1 MCSSPSSPSLEKIME
16 RLDGLALQLV
26 PLTTLLSEVQ
36 SIKGDIS
43 DIKKTVHDN
52 TEKVNRL
59 ECRIMTVEKSIS
71 DMKKS
76 HSEIKDL
83 KEKVLQLET
92 DLNSKE
98 QWLRTNNVEI
108 KGVPQKPNE
117 NLYDL
122 LGKIG
127 TKILYP
133 VSKEKVNFITRVPVR
148 KGNNTKNKPII
159 ISFIN
164 RYAKED
170 FVAAGRA
177 YKGLN
182 ISDVGFEGKEHI
194 FINDHLTARNKQLLS
209 QTKALAKEKNYKYI
223 WVQHG
228 KILVRFTDS
237 SPPLHIRSEKDLSKI
252 N

>member
-1 MCSSPSSPSLEKIME
+1 MVNCGRCDEYVSDGPKCSACQKTFHFQCSGITETGYRKLGERKQTWRCPDCKSNMCSSPSSPSLEKIME

-127 TKILYP
+127 TKILYRQCP
-133 VSKEKVNFITRVPVR
+133 KK
-148 KGNNTKNKPII
+148 K
-159 ISFIN
+159 
-164 RYAKED
+164 
-170 FVAAGRA
+170 
-177 YKGLN
+177 
-182 ISDVGFEGKEHI
+182 
-194 FINDHLTARNKQLLS
+194 LTL
-209 QTKALAKEKNYKYI
+209 
-223 WVQHG
+223 
-228 KILVRFTDS
+228 
-237 SPPLHIRSEKDLSKI
+237 
-252 N
+252 